1 MNTAR
6 KIEIET
12 LPQDYSPS
20 TLPEIMKLA
29 KKITGDAALV
39 YERLNKPFF
48 METDRLIIRRFTAE
62 DAEAVLALSLDRMN
76 SSMKNFDHQWPT
88 DLEGCKGAVAW
99 FAGNDT
105 SYAVCLKPSMKL
117 IGYISYNS
125 VNDDGV
131 LDLGHVWHTAHQD
144 NSLDTEALS
153 LMTQYAFEK
162 LGVNGVTAGNPLD
175 CEEQIAPLKTIGMEI
190 VETREKASFVND
202 ENGNSIEFTGVKMLI
217 TKEQWDVG
225 NPESFSPKN
234 KPEILE
240 IVENTN
246 NAAKMD
252 TANNADAMPEP
263 RIISKTL
270 NLVGV
275 KGKITDWSNF
285 EPILNEHYKTVNS
298 KLDAIQGILKP
309 ARMVG
314 FWHMDALPSGER
326 EYCYFAGVEADT
338 DNVPD
343 GLVVKTLP
351 ESHYAVFTEYKR
363 GTIGGSGGYGYKWIQ
378 SSSDYEPNGEI
389 PGDFEIYMNMNDI
402 TSESEAEILIP
413 IQPKGKKN

>member
-1 MNTAR
+1 MSTVK
-6 KIEIET
+6 KIEFEN

-29 KKITGDAALV
+29 KKITGSAAFV

-62 DAEAVLALSLDRMN
+62 DAEAVLELSLDRFN

-88 DLEGCKGAVAW
+88 DIEGCKGATVY
-99 FAGNDT
+99 FAGQDIY
-105 SYAVCLKPSMKL
+105 YAVCLKPSMRL
-117 IGYISYNS
+117 IGFIAYNS
-125 VNDDGV
+125 VNDDGI

-162 LGVNGVTAGNPLD
+162 LGVNGVTAGNPLE

-202 ENGNSIEFTGVKMLI
+202 ENGKPIEFTGVKMLI
-217 TKEQWDVG
+217 TKEQWEAG
-225 NPESFSPKN
+225 NPESYTPKN
-234 KPEILE
+234 KPEILNM
-240 IVENTN
+240 VES
-246 NAAKMD
+246 
-252 TANNADAMPEP
+252 ANNAVMDTTNNTDAIPEP
-263 RIISKTL
+263 RIINKAL

-285 EPILNEHYKTVNS
+285 AHILNELYKTVNS
-298 KLDAIQGILKP
+298 KLDAIQGIVKP

-326 EYCYFAGVEADT
+326 EYCYFAGVETDT
-338 DNVPD
+338 DNAPD
-343 GLVVKTLP
+343 GLIVKTLP

-363 GTIGGSGGYGYKWIQ
+363 GTIGGSGGYGYKWLQ

-389 PGDFEIYMNMNDI
+389 PGDFEIYMDMTDT
-402 TSESEAEILIP
+402 TSESKAEILIP
-413 IQPKGKKN
+413 IQPKGNKN